1 LVLVVEHHPHRTFLQ
16 LFGIPLSCVHDSILS
31 KDGASRKVGAI
42 HTLIK
47 RLAIISFP
55 QVVQDGLLPAFQFR
69 EMMASIVM

>member
-42 HTLIK
+42 QLG
-47 RLAIISFP
+47 IIRWSTIYRFNPP
-55 QVVQDGLLPAFQFR
+55 QPSKGLN
-69 EMMASIVM
+69 EMEKEG

>member
-42 HTLIK
+42 QVY
-47 RLAIISFP
+47 SFIFELM
-55 QVVQDGLLPAFQFR
+55 VLVR
-69 EMMASIVM
+69 ASSIP